1 MSIYWLLVLQSVV
14 LFGVINRTQRH
25 RVLVWR
31 FCFTVCFPPVILR
44 ILPWL
49 SSAAFGCWPSSIAL
63 SKHTGVR
70 NCCSV
75 FSIFPYPFPAFLP
88 SPHARFRKFYFS
100 FHKLFF
106 KIFPHRINPNPRH
119 FPRLNPDSALF
130 PALSVLILCV
140 NPTYFLFNKHT
151 LANTLVIYTF
161 WNRNFSQQLI
171 VCTPPVGCVRFAG
184 RFRSRGLEIR

>member
-1 MSIYWLLVLQSVV
+1 MQDILFFRVVTIYISLRCILLHLCRDVRITLSVV
-14 LFGVINRTQRH
+14 LFGLVTRTLRH

-88 SPHARFRKFYFS
+88 SPHARFSKFYFS
-100 FHKLFF
+100 FNKLFF
-106 KIFPHRINPNPRH
+106 KNIPA
-119 FPRLNPDSALF
+119 PDESATAAF
-130 PALSVLILCV
+130 PAIKSGFGVVSCIIRFNPLRKSNILSFQQ
-140 NPTYFLFNKHT
+140 THFSKHT
-151 LANTLVIYTF
+151 CYIYILK
-161 WNRNFSQQLI
+161 QKL
-171 VCTPPVGCVRFAG
+171 
-184 RFRSRGLEIR
+184 L

>member
-1 MSIYWLLVLQSVV
+1 MPQVFWSV
-14 LFGVINRTQRH
+14 F
-25 RVLVWR
+25 
-31 FCFTVCFPPVILR
+31 FLR

-49 SSAAFGCWPSSIAL
+49 SSAAFGCRQSSIAL
-63 SKHTGVR
+63 SKHTAVR

-75 FSIFPYPFPAFLP
+75 FSIFLYPFPAFRP

-106 KIFPHRINPNPRH
+106 KIFPHRINPNLRH

-130 PALSVLILCV
+130 PAVSVLTLSI
-140 NPTYFLFNKHT
+140 NPAHFLFCNNT

-161 WNRNFSQQLI
+161 RIRNFCKQLRKR
-171 VCTPPVGCVRFAG
+171 TPFRGCVRFAG
-184 RFRSRGLEIR
+184 RFRPRGLGYVSTK

>member
-1 MSIYWLLVLQSVV
+1 MCSDKHCHKSLQIICREKSKDVRIKGSFLPFVSMQDFLFFKVVITHISLCCILLHLCRDVRITLSVV

-70 NCCSV
+70 NCCSA
-75 FSIFPYPFPAFLP
+75 FSIFPYPFPAAAPRYSKMGIIIFGTNMYCRSNQP
-88 SPHARFRKFYFS
+88 AGFS
-100 FHKLFF
+100 YGIKYN
-106 KIFPHRINPNPRH
+106 INN
-119 FPRLNPDSALF
+119 
-130 PALSVLILCV
+130 LCSD
-140 NPTYFLFNKHT
+140 KHCHQS
-151 LANTLVIYTF
+151 L
-161 WNRNFSQQLI
+161 
-171 VCTPPVGCVRFAG
+171 
-184 RFRSRGLEIR
+184 